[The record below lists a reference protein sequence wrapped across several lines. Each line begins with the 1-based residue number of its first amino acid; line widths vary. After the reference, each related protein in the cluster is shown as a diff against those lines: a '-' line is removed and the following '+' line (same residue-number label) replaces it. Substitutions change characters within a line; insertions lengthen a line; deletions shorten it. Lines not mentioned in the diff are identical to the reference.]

1 MKPLVSILIPAFNAE
16 QWIADCLRCAVSQ
29 TWPYKEIIVVDDGSK
44 DRTLA
49 IAKQFESKFLN
60 IFTQENQ
67 GAAATRN
74 NAFAMCQGDYV
85 QWLDADDL
93 MSPEKTAKQVEVVE
107 HAHNRRLLISSA
119 WGLFMHRPYRAKF
132 RPGPLWHDLPPP
144 EWLMRKME
152 NNTYMQTA
160 TWLVSRELAEAAGP
174 WDTRLLGDDDGE
186 FFCRVLLASE
196 GTRFVPGAR
205 VYYRQAGAGSLSY
218 IGFSNRKLEA
228 QWISMKLHIKY
239 LRSLQDD
246 QRARAACVTYM
257 QNWMSSFYPERLDI
271 FQEAEELAKSLGG
284 KLRVPPL
291 SWKYSW
297 IDSLFGRPKAKRTQ
311 VLLPRIKWSLIRS
324 WDRALSQVQ
333 AEGFVNV
340 DNNQSDRPKPNFAAS
355 ETYAD
360 SVNDP
365 DRGLIG

>member
-16 QWIADCLRCAVSQ
+16 HWIADCLSCAVSQ
-29 TWPYKEIIVVDDGSK
+29 TWPRKEIIVVDDGSK
-44 DRTLA
+44 DQTLA
-49 IAKQFESKFLN
+49 IAKQFESSFLKVC
-60 IFTQENQ
+60 TQKNQ

-93 MSPEKTAKQVEVVE
+93 MAPDKTAKQMETVEQGCSKRV
-107 HAHNRRLLISSA
+107 LISCS
-119 WGLFMHRPYRAKF
+119 WGLFMHRPYRAIF
-132 RPGPLWHDLPPP
+132 RPSPLWQDLSRA

-152 NNTYMQTA
+152 HNIYMQTA

-196 GTRFVPGAR
+196 GTRFVPDAK

-228 QWISMKLHIKY
+228 QWLSMKLHIKY

-246 QRARAACVTYM
+246 ERARAACVTYLR
-257 QNWMSSFYPERLDI
+257 NWMGFFYPERLDL
-271 FQEAEELAKSLGG
+271 FEEAQELAKSLGG
-284 KLRVPPL
+284 ELRIPPL

-297 IDSLFGRPKAKRTQ
+297 IDALFGRSKAKRAQ
-311 VLLPRIKWSLIRS
+311 VLLPRMKWSLIRS
-324 WDRALSQVQ
+324 WDKALSQIQGRRFPEGGRLQ
-333 AEGFVNV
+333 AN
-340 DNNQSDRPKPNFAAS
+340 
-355 ETYAD
+355 
-360 SVNDP
+360 
-365 DRGLIG
+365 

>member
-16 QWIADCLRCAVSQ
+16 NWIADCLRCAVSQ
-29 TWPYKEIIVVDDGSK
+29 TWSRKEIIVVDDGSK
-44 DRTLA
+44 DRTLV
-49 IAKQFESKFLN
+49 IAKQFESNFLKVC
-60 IFTQENQ
+60 TQENQ

-93 MSPEKTAKQVEVVE
+93 MAPDKTAKQMEAVEKGCSK
-107 HAHNRRLLISSA
+107 RLLISGA
-119 WGLFMHRPYRAKF
+119 WGLFMHRPYRAVF
-132 RPGPLWHDLPPP
+132 RSSPLWQDLSRA

-152 NNTYMQTA
+152 NNVYMQTA
-160 TWLVSRELAEAAGP
+160 TWLVSRELAETAGP

-196 GTRFVPGAR
+196 GTRFVPEAK

-228 QWISMKLHIKY
+228 QWLSMKLHIKY

-246 QRARAACVTYM
+246 QRARTACVTYI
-257 QNWMSSFYPERLDI
+257 QNWMNNFYPERLDI
-271 FQEAEELAKSLGG
+271 FQEAEELAKNLGAQL
-284 KLRVPPL
+284 KVPPL

-297 IDSLFGRPKAKRTQ
+297 IDSLFGRAQAKRAQ
-311 VLLPRIKWSLIRS
+311 VLLPRLKWSVIRRL
-324 WDRALSQVQ
+324 DKLLSQIRGRKFP
-333 AEGFVNV
+333 EGWRLPAN
-340 DNNQSDRPKPNFAAS
+340 
-355 ETYAD
+355 
-360 SVNDP
+360 
-365 DRGLIG
+365 

>member
-16 QWIADCLRCAVSQ
+16 QWIGDCLRCAVSQ
-29 TWPYKEIIVVDDGSK
+29 TWPHKEIIVVDDGSK
-44 DRTLA
+44 DQTLA
-49 IAKQFESKFLN
+49 IAKHFESTFLKVC
-60 IFTQENQ
+60 TQENQ

-93 MSPEKTAKQVEVVE
+93 MSPGKTETQMEIVERYK
-107 HAHNRRLLISSA
+107 NNRLLISSA
-119 WGLFMHRPYRAKF
+119 WGLFMHRPYRAHF
-132 RPGPLWHDLPPP
+132 TPSPLWQDLTPV

-152 NNTYMQTA
+152 NNIYMQTA
-160 TWLVSRELAEAAGP
+160 TWLVSRKLAETAGP

-196 GTRFVPGAR
+196 GTRFVPEAK

-239 LRSLQDD
+239 LCSLQDD
-246 QRARAACVTYM
+246 ERARAACVTYM
-257 QNWMSSFYPERLDI
+257 QNWMSCFYPERLDI
-271 FQEAEELAKSLGG
+271 YREAEELAKSLGG
-284 KLRVPPL
+284 ELKVPRL

-297 IDSLFGRPKAKRTQ
+297 IDSLAGRSKAKQAQ
-311 VLLPRIKWSLIRS
+311 VFLPRIKWSLIQS
-324 WDRALSQVQ
+324 WDRALFQVQ
-333 AEGFVNV
+333 GRKFPEGWRL
-340 DNNQSDRPKPNFAAS
+340 Q
-355 ETYAD
+355 TH
-360 SVNDP
+360 
-365 DRGLIG
+365 